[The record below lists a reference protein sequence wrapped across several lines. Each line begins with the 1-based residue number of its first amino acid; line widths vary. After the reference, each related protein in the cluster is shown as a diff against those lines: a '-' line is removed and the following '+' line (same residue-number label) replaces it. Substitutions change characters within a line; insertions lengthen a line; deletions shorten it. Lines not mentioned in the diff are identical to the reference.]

1 MDIRANSISIRN
13 FASIVTT
20 LDLFM
25 NKKQQSNINPEE
37 GRLFIV
43 HPTLDMLLASC
54 DNIKQTAENGG
65 IEYSNFLKTCKLEK
79 DIRISS
85 YQKCANAFGL
95 DTLIIHLPCGVID
108 SVVNTQ
114 KHQSN
119 RCYTLQGKDLL
130 RILRTWHQI
139 DTSQISS
146 HIELFLQSLQ
156 EKSERDYLKQILSC
170 IAESLQILLKDYDR
184 E

>member
-1 MDIRANSISIRN
+1 MVIHANSISIRN

-20 LDLFM
+20 LDLLM

-65 IEYSNFLKTCKLEK
+65 IEYSNFLKTCNLEK

-95 DTLIIHLPCGVID
+95 DMLIIHLPCGVIF
-108 SVVNTQ
+108 
-114 KHQSN
+114 H
-119 RCYTLQGKDLL
+119 R
-130 RILRTWHQI
+130 
-139 DTSQISS
+139 
-146 HIELFLQSLQ
+146 
-156 EKSERDYLKQILSC
+156 ER
-170 IAESLQILLKDYDR
+170 
-184 E
+184 